1 MKIRVLLIALF
12 ILTPLLPSFA
22 TPTPRAGAVCSKL
35 GITQTVK
42 GKKYTCIKSGKKLI
56 WNKGETVKKVTSI
69 QPQTPAPASSPMP
82 SPSATPEAS
91 LSPSPEK
98 TYTPSSKIS
107 DANLC
112 KLEDGR
118 QDTSF
123 RLNDYQRSTG
133 FPLQGAILPTKGK
146 VNFVTFFVDFS
157 DAQGTVEDFQF
168 FRSQEEKFIEWFDLA
183 SYGKL
188 KAEITSVNR
197 WFRAKRP
204 SSDFVLSQTNYA
216 SHPKI
221 AQELVELTGSTFD
234 WRNVDSFMVHFPR
247 VNKTTLFDAQLG
259 RGVSLNFPD
268 GSKTINYQFYGM
280 GTNRM
285 AEMRNSKYPDFW
297 SQLWIHEN
305 LHDLGLT
312 LHAPG
317 NGFNTGIGQ
326 NEASYSLVLS
336 AWDMFKLGWIED
348 SQVFCVPPSI
358 KSQITIQLV
367 PLELTDSGDRIL
379 VIPLSKFQALV
390 VESRRPVGLSKRW
403 PSGMSGIFVYRLD
416 TSLLTDRS
424 SEFNGNGLDN
434 GNNPKFPKWA
444 FYLAPDQRIID
455 STLPASKL
463 DPEKYYQEWLIKV
476 GESVTSDGVK
486 INFVE
491 SGKTDI
497 VQVTKV

>member
-1 MKIRVLLIALF
+1 
-12 ILTPLLPSFA
+12 
-22 TPTPRAGAVCSKL
+22 
-35 GITQTVK
+35 
-42 GKKYTCIKSGKKLI
+42 
-56 WNKGETVKKVTSI
+56 
-69 QPQTPAPASSPMP
+69 
-82 SPSATPEAS
+82 
-91 LSPSPEK
+91 
-98 TYTPSSKIS
+98 
-107 DANLC
+107 
-112 KLEDGR
+112 
-118 QDTSF
+118 
-123 RLNDYQRSTG
+123 
-133 FPLQGAILPTKGK
+133 
-146 VNFVTFFVDFS
+146 
-157 DAQGTVEDFQF
+157 
-168 FRSQEEKFIEWFDLA
+168 
-183 SYGKL
+183 
-188 KAEITSVNR
+188 
-197 WFRAKRP
+197 
-204 SSDFVLSQTNYA
+204 
-216 SHPKI
+216 
-221 AQELVELTGSTFD
+221 
-234 WRNVDSFMVHFPR
+234 
-247 VNKTTLFDAQLG
+247 
-259 RGVSLNFPD
+259 
-268 GSKTINYQFYGM
+268 
-280 GTNRM
+280 
-285 AEMRNSKYPDFW
+285 
-297 SQLWIHEN
+297 
-305 LHDLGLT
+305 
-312 LHAPG
+312 
-317 NGFNTGIGQ
+317 
-326 NEASYSLVLS
+326 
-336 AWDMFKLGWIED
+336 MFKLGWIED